1 MTHTMEGFIMNITTE
16 GNVLFQ
22 LTTDAEKDA
31 MSHLSDYLN
40 NMFFA

>member
-1 MTHTMEGFIMNITTE
+1 MNITTE
-16 GNVLFQ
+16 GRVLFQ

>member
-1 MTHTMEGFIMNITTE
+1 MEGFIMNITTE
-16 GNVLFQ
+16 GKVLFQ

-31 MSHLSDYLN
+31 MSHLSEYLN